1 MIQMTNSVTK
11 EEIKKAKQIDI
22 IDFLESRGFEL
33 KPVGTNEFK
42 LIEHDS
48 LQVNGDGYFYWNS
61 KNVWGDSIKLIQEL
75 FGVSFQEAVRELL
88 ADDSPKMVHT
98 ANSEDKEEI
107 EQVSIQEADN
117 QRRVIAYLV
126 KKRMIDYDIVIG
138 LIKQGKLIQ
147 DTKGNCCFI
156 RENNSAELHGTADQR
171 FKGQYGRQMNY
182 GFELQIDD
190 DIEYVIYTES
200 AIDLISLYQ
209 LYKEKLSDTLLV
221 SMSGLKSNVIR
232 HYVKLFPNA
241 KHIIAVDNDEPAD
254 DFYIE
259 LKEEF
264 PEIKRRKP
272 NGVKDWNEELLD
284 RCGA

>member
-98 ANSEDKEEI
+98 ANSEHKEEI
-107 EQVSIQEADN
+107 EQAEIEEAQD
-117 QRRVIAYLV
+117 QRRVFGYLCQ
-126 KKRMIDYDIVIG
+126 KRKIDYGIVRD
-138 LIKQGKLIQ
+138 LILQGKLKQ
-147 DTKGNCCFI
+147 DTRGNACFI
-156 RENNSAELHGTADQR
+156 RSNSSAELHGTANQR
-171 FKGQYGRQMNY
+171 FKGQHSKQKDI
-182 GFELQIDD
+182 GFELLIDD
-190 DIEYVIYTES
+190 NVKFVVYTES
-200 AIDLISLYQ
+200 AIDMLSLYQMYQDKLNNTLLISLA
-209 LYKEKLSDTLLV
+209 
-221 SMSGLKSNVIR
+221 GLKSNVVK
-232 HYVKLFPNA
+232 HYIKLFPNA
-241 KHIIAVDNDEPAD
+241 THILAVDNDSAGD
-254 DFYIE
+254 DF
-259 LKEEF
+259 F
-264 PEIKRRKP
+264 SEIKSEFSEIRRRKP
-272 NGVKDWNEELLD
+272 DGVKDWNELLLD